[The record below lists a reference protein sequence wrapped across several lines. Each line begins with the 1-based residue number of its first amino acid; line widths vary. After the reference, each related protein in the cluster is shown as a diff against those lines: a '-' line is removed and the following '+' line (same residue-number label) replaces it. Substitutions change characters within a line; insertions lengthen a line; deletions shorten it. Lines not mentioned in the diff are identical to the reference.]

1 MAVPNFDSRLVD
13 ALWVLFEASTDVTGI
28 VTKSGNRQKLSTRAG
43 WLKDLFTQGQAADF
57 PLIKI
62 DLGDF
67 AGGAFTQDPTFKTE
81 AGASGFNP
89 ATDLSWP
96 LPHETEVVIVLVT
109 RELSLAD
116 QNELE
121 AAVLKTL
128 LLAGPALGQSYVL
141 SWTYRGR
148 RQITNRDEAKGT
160 FRRKT
165 TLRLRVQQEFKG
177 ADFIAAA

>member
-13 ALWVLFEASTDVTGI
+13 ALWTLLEASTDVTGV
-28 VTKSGNRQKLSTRAG
+28 VTKPANRQKLSTAQG
-43 WLKDLFTQGQAADF
+43 WLKDLFTQGREADY

-67 AGGAFTQDPTFKTE
+67 AGSGYTQDGTFGTE
-81 AGASGFNP
+81 AVAAFDP
-89 ATDLSWP
+89 ATARWP
-96 LPHETEVVIVLVT
+96 LQHDTEIVCVLVT
-109 RELSLAD
+109 QKLSLAD

-121 AAVLKTL
+121 AVVLKAL
-128 LLAGPALGQSYVL
+128 LRAGPSLGTSYVN

-165 TLRLRVQQEFKG
+165 TLRLRVQHEFQG
-177 ADFIAAA
+177 ADFIA